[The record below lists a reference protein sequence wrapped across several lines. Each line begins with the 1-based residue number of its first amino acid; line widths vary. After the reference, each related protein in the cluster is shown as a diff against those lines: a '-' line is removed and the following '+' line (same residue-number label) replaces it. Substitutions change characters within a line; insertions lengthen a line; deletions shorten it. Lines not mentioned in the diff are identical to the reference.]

1 MDGTSDLQARV
12 EGSVMTKGR
21 RTANRILDAAEEL
34 FAQNGHGA
42 TSLRD
47 IAAKVGLQQPAL
59 YKHFAG
65 KDDLYRQV
73 YERALKPMTDLM
85 DEVLARPEADFA
97 DLTDRMTDLLAQHPN
112 IARLL
117 IRAAISSDSE
127 PDTIGLDWLARMVS
141 YGRRMNEK
149 AGLPSS
155 DDSLAVQIVAIFNML
170 FGFFWASPLIESLS
184 GMKATDAPAMAIQKG
199 LLRGFVGSLSGTSQ
213 QRPDQPETV

>member
-1 MDGTSDLQARV
+1 MDGTSDLQARA
-12 EGSVMTKGR
+12 EGGVMNKGR

-34 FAQNGHGA
+34 FAQNGYGA

-97 DLTDRMTDLLAQHPN
+97 DLTDGMTDLLAQHPN

>member
-1 MDGTSDLQARV
+1 MDGKSDLQARA
-12 EGSVMTKGR
+12 ESGAMTKGR
-21 RTANRILDAAEEL
+21 RTASRILDAAEEL

-65 KDDLYRQV
+65 KDDLYRRV

-85 DEVLARPEADFA
+85 DEVLARPDADFT
-97 DLTDRMTDLLAQHPN
+97 DLTDRMTELMAQHPN

-141 YGRRMNEK
+141 YGRKMNEK

-184 GMKATDAPAMAIQKG
+184 GMKATDAPAMAIQKD
-199 LLRGFVGSLSGTSQ
+199 LLRGFIAGFSGAQST
-213 QRPDQPETV
+213 PPKA

>member
-1 MDGTSDLQARV
+1 MDGTSDLQARA
-12 EGSVMTKGR
+12 EGGVMTKGR

-34 FAQNGHGA
+34 FAQNGYGA

-97 DLTDRMTDLLAQHPN
+97 DLTDGMTDLLAQHPN

>member
-1 MDGTSDLQARV
+1 MDGTSDQQARA
-12 EGSVMTKGR
+12 EGGVMNKGR

-59 YKHFAG
+59 YKHFAS

-85 DEVLARPEADFA
+85 DEVLARTEADFA
-97 DLTDRMTDLLAQHPN
+97 DLTDGMTDLLAQHPN

>member
-1 MDGTSDLQARV
+1 
-12 EGSVMTKGR
+12 MTKGR
-21 RTANRILDAAEEL
+21 RTTNRILDAAEEL
-34 FAQNGHGA
+34 FAQNGYGA

>member
-1 MDGTSDLQARV
+1 
-12 EGSVMTKGR
+12 MTKGR

-34 FAQNGHGA
+34 FAQNGYGA

-97 DLTDRMTDLLAQHPN
+97 DLTDHMTDLLAQHPN

>member
-1 MDGTSDLQARV
+1 MDGTSDLQARA

-21 RTANRILDAAEEL
+21 RTTNRILDAAEEL

-213 QRPDQPETV
+213 QRPHQPETV

>member
-1 MDGTSDLQARV
+1 MDGTSDLQARA
-12 EGSVMTKGR
+12 EGGAMTKGR

-34 FAQNGHGA
+34 FAQNGYGA

>member
-1 MDGTSDLQARV
+1 MDGNSDIHAPAASGAL
-12 EGSVMTKGR
+12 TKGQ

-34 FAQNGHGA
+34 FAQHGHGA

-47 IAAKVGLQQPAL
+47 IAAKVGLQQPGL
-59 YKHFAG
+59 YKHFTG
-65 KDDLYRQV
+65 KDELYRQV

-85 DEVLARPEADFA
+85 DEVLARPDADFA

-127 PDTIGLDWLARMVS
+127 PDPIGLDWLARMVG
-141 YGRRMNEK
+141 YGRKMNEK
-149 AGLPSS
+149 AGKPSS
-155 DDSLAVQIVAIFNML
+155 DDSLAMQIVAIFNML

-184 GMKATDAPAMAIQKG
+184 GRQATDPEAMAIQKG
-199 LLRGFVGSLSGTSQ
+199 LLRTFIASFSGAAG
-213 QRPDQPETV
+213 ETPRS